1 MHAKIFVCA
10 VVLMLLVP
18 RTPAAA
24 TEPYGLSAMSGF
36 YRLPYLKL
44 DTMGGGQS
52 SYGRSG
58 GNFDHNNFLYVTNA
72 AKVLLDL
79 NGPGTVYR
87 MWFTGF
93 ASGADW
99 IQVYFDGEP
108 TPRIHIPISVLCSGA
123 YAPFVRPLAGNAVV
137 SSGGCYCYL
146 PLPFKKS
153 IRILSNATSS
163 TFYYNIGYD
172 LYSPDTPITTWT
184 GKEDSSAV
192 VNLWNHAGVDPKSQV
207 ENIIVSNS
215 FNLAGSVPG
224 HRRRGN
230 KPCVR
235 ALLES
240 RPAAKSGRCHPA
252 ASSIHTLLD
261 VSGPRSIASL
271 KLNIPGL
278 ASAANTNVADL
289 LTNLWLKIAFDG
301 ETNPSVYAPI
311 GSFFAMGQFALY
323 PTRSLPVG
331 MDSNNDLYCYFPMPF
346 ARRAVIQLISKR
358 SVATTNIHSVIQYQP
373 FTNSFADVGCF
384 KTQFRSEIPTTNGSD
399 IILLDTAGAGHL
411 VGIVMSMMGPRNRV
425 FLEGDERIY
434 VDDSQTPAFYGTGT
448 EDFFNG
454 GWYFQNGL
462 FTLPTHG
469 NTADRSDANFNYTSA
484 YRFFLS
490 DAIPFMKH
498 ITVGIQHGGVD
509 DVSENVWTLAYYY
522 HQPAPRSILSDQ
534 LNVGDAA
541 SEAAHSYSIS
551 NQTWSG
557 TNAYTFD
564 GNFDHVT
571 ITNTGRAD
579 EGFSQFTMALP
590 PNNAGAILRRQFDQS
605 IPNQSAD
612 VYVDGALVGTWYC
625 AGSNPF
631 HCWRDSDFMIP
642 ASCTGGK
649 SSIQIRISPAGN
661 WTEYYY
667 WFYSL
672 IPDAAPMA
680 PKLTNPQWTGAG
692 GGRVFK
698 FTFTGSSNTT
708 YDVWASSNLLNWQ
721 RLGAATETRP
731 GQYRFGGRVVGLPYR
746 FYRVGVP

>member
-1 MHAKIFVCA
+1 
-10 VVLMLLVP
+10 MLLVP

>member
-1 MHAKIFVCA
+1 MIF
-10 VVLMLLVP
+10 VP

-24 TEPYGLSAMSGF
+24 TEPYGLSAMSEF

-58 GNFDHNNFLYVTNA
+58 GNFDHNNFLYVTNTGD
-72 AKVLLDL
+72 VLLDL

-93 ASGADW
+93 TSGTDW
-99 IQVYFDGEP
+99 IKVYFDGEA
-108 TPRIHIPISVLCSGA
+108 TPRIYLPISVLCSGA

-146 PLPFKKS
+146 PLPFEKS
-153 IRILSNATSS
+153 IRIVSNATSS

-172 LYSPDTPITTWT
+172 VYSPDTAITTWT
-184 GKEDSSAV
+184 GSEDSSAV
-192 VNLWNHAGVDPKSQV
+192 VNLWTNAGVNPDSQMG
-207 ENIIVSNS
+207 NIIISNT
-215 FNLAGSVPG
+215 FTLP
-224 HRRRGN
+224 
-230 KPCVR
+230 
-235 ALLES
+235 
-240 RPAAKSGRCHPA
+240 
-252 ASSIHTLLD
+252 ASSTQTLLD
-261 VSGPRSIASL
+261 VSGPCSIASI
-271 KLNIPGL
+271 KLNIPGFL
-278 ASAANTNVADL
+278 APSSDTNVVDI
-289 LTNLWLKIAFDG
+289 LTNLWIKMAFDG
-301 ETNPSVYAPI
+301 ETNASVFAPI
-311 GSFFAMGQFALY
+311 GSFFAMGQFASY
-323 PTRSLPVG
+323 ATRSLPVG
-331 MDSNNDLYCYFPMPF
+331 MNSNNDLYCYFPMPF
-346 ARRAVIQLISKR
+346 ARHAVVQLISKR
-358 SVATTNIHSVIQYQP
+358 SLSTTNIRSEIQYQP
-373 FTNSFADVGCF
+373 FTNSFTDVGCF
-384 KTQFRSEIPTTNGSD
+384 KTQFRSEIPTTNGTD
-399 IILLDTAGAGHL
+399 IVLLDAEGAGQL
-411 VGIVMSMMGPRNRV
+411 VGVVMSMMGPLNRT

-469 NTADRSDANFNYTSA
+469 NTAELSDSNYNYTCA

-490 DAIPFMKH
+490 DAIPFRKH
-498 ITVGIQHGGVD
+498 ITAGIQHGGVD
-509 DVSENVWTLAYYY
+509 EVPENVWTLAYYY
-522 HQPAPRSILSDQ
+522 YQPAPRAVLNDQ

-564 GNFDHVT
+564 GNFDNVT
-571 ITNTGRAD
+571 LTNTGRAD
-579 EGFSQFTMALP
+579 NGFSQFTMALP

-605 IPNQSAD
+605 IANQSAN

-625 AGSNPF
+625 AGSNTV
-631 HCWRDSDFMIP
+631 HSWRDSDFMIP
-642 ASCTGGK
+642 ASYTGGK
-649 SSIQIRISPAGN
+649 SSIQIKVSPAGN

-667 WFYSL
+667 WIYSL
-672 IPDAAPMA
+672 VPDARPMA
-680 PKLTNPQWTGAG
+680 PRLTNPKWTGACG
-692 GGRVFK
+692 NGAFQ
-698 FTFTGSSNTT
+698 FNFMGSTNTI

-721 RLGAATETRP
+721 WLGTATETSP
-731 GQYRFGGRVVGLPYR
+731 GQYGFTDSLVTLPSR